1 MFRHVLVPLDGQ
13 FPSKTTLMTA
23 AAIANEHDA
32 KVTLLYVTD
41 LAREF
46 AACSLPVIA
55 ASEIERHEARV
66 RNFLTDASAIVQ
78 EYGGTCMTHIAQGA
92 PVHKVINSVAGALNV
107 DVIVMG
113 TRGRRGFTRAIWGS
127 VSDDVLRSAGVPVL
141 LVHESEFKRRSPS
154 PVSKKT

>member
-1 MFRHVLVPLDGQ
+1 MFRHVLVPLDGK
-13 FPSKTTLMTA
+13 FLFKTTLMSA

-55 ASEIERHEARV
+55 APEIERHEARV
-66 RNFLTDASAIVQ
+66 RSFLADASAIVQ
-78 EYGGTCMTHIAQGA
+78 EYGATCMTHIAQGA
-92 PVHKVINSVAGALNV
+92 PVHKVINSLAGALNV

-113 TRGRRGFTRAIWGS
+113 THGRRGFTRAIWGS
-127 VSDDVLRSAGVPVL
+127 VSDDVLRDAGVPVL
-141 LVHESEFKRRSPS
+141 LVHEFKRRAPS
-154 PVSKKT
+154 PVVKRL